1 MKKLLHKEWIVDCL
15 VAAADVAAA
24 FKLCFLKIKETKK
37 KMEEK
42 KKIFFPLHFPFFF
55 FLIAFAFVLSKKKY
69 YKVVSIK

>member
-55 FLIAFAFVLSKKKY
+55 FFNCFRICAIKKK
-69 YKVVSIK
+69 IL